1 MNYSRDPKFFLVNV
15 CLFGILLITFLL
27 DTGISLLFIII
38 GFFIN
43 TFFFLKRAS
52 HGKPPIDPQKESQ
65 PEPDISE
72 KNMIM
77 EDLDREVTRRRESEQ
92 LSKN

>member
-1 MNYSRDPKFFLVNV
+1 MSQV
-15 CLFGILLITFLL
+15 
-27 DTGISLLFIII
+27 
-38 GFFIN
+38 
-43 TFFFLKRAS
+43 
-52 HGKPPIDPQKESQ
+52 KPSIDPQKENQ

>member
-1 MNYSRDPKFFLVNV
+1 MNYSSNPKFFLVNV

-27 DTGISLLFIII
+27 DAGTSLLFIII

-52 HGKPPIDPQKESQ
+52 HGKPPIDPQKENQSDL
-65 PEPDISE
+65 DISE